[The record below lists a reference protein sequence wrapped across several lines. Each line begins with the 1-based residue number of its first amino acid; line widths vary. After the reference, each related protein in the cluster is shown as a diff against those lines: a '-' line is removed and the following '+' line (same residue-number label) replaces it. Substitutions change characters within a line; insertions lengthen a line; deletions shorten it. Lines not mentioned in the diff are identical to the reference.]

1 MLRSYPAVQHAAG
14 YASAGPLA
22 VDDFHTE
29 RCKQLDAAVG
39 EVEMAGQLTSSA
51 GYGMTSVD
59 MKVRLYCPN
68 STSEQSRHVSIKS
81 QPFELPGH
89 GITLI
94 TVQDLQIHYQHAA
107 GSTKKLNFL
116 GPDREQLPGPLWDPE
131 TWTSP
136 RRLAASGKLVYV
148 ATDRHKQQQ
157 VIKFTKQLDNILVLV
172 EAGHVKQL
180 RLVNFDWAG
189 VAGSTQ
195 YPVLLNAKTI
205 VWPEGVGPGD
215 PLQQKHDIE
224 LLQYQVS
231 NMEVDS

>member
-1 MLRSYPAVQHAAG
+1 MRKHNRDPNEDKLVHPRTMGKFTSKEIKREHAFGKLIRGDGLSFAR
-14 YASAGPLA
+14 LCI
-22 VDDFHTE
+22 
-29 RCKQLDAAVG
+29 R
-39 EVEMAGQLTSSA
+39 EVHVFMANPQTSSA

-157 VIKFTKQLDNILVLV
+157 VIKFTKQYGWDVHRAWATADLAPKLLLSPDPI
-172 EAGHVKQL
+172 AGRWQQIQMEYL
-180 RLVNFDWAG
+180 PSRAGWLTMRFLMLPVND
-189 VAGSTQ
+189 
-195 YPVLLNAKTI
+195 
-205 VWPEGVGPGD
+205 
-215 PLQQKHDIE
+215 
-224 LLQYQVS
+224 
-231 NMEVDS
+231 